1 MQKRI
6 PLEELFRLPILT
18 NVTPST
24 LRDRFAYFSNRTGRM
39 ELYVREIANGH
50 SVQMTNGELPKAIM
64 TGFLWSRDDK
74 AIIFTKDKD
83 GDEQHNLYRFD
94 LETGQTR
101 QLTDEPKGQKFPV
114 AVSPDGQHLSVT
126 SDRRGQMNLFTLDLT
141 SGEWQQLTSFPAPVD
156 GGYFSPDGAWLAF
169 ASNETSNLNNTDIYL
184 VSRDGASTRKLL
196 SAAEGSKDRPFAF
209 HPGGE
214 LLGIE
219 SDASGVSRVGL
230 LQLASGAVQW
240 LGEEGIEE
248 YGVEFAPSGRFLVTI
263 RNRDAATAPILY
275 HVESGEAHAL
285 KLPAGVTFGAQFI
298 QDDTKLLITH
308 SAANRR
314 TEVLLYDLATDSY
327 EVLIPAEYGSI
338 DPALFV
344 TEEYVHYPS
353 ADGQLVPAILYR
365 PRAIPPGIKLPALVD
380 AHGGPT
386 AQYFR
391 NFDSIAQLL
400 VDRGFVLIQPN
411 FRGSTGYGTAWR
423 DANIGDLGGKDL
435 DDVVAGAD
443 YLATLPYVD
452 GERIGIFGGSYGGYL
467 TFMATTKR
475 PERFKAGA
483 ASVGITDWKLLWDE
497 SMEHFRY
504 YIRQILGDPEKDL
517 ELFRDRS
524 GLTFA
529 HQLKAK
535 LLIQQGEND
544 PRVPVSQARVF
555 RDRLLALGK
564 QEGVDFEYEEFPAG
578 HGAFGDAD
586 QTIKIFRRTVDF
598 LERSL

>member
-1 MQKRI
+1 MQRRI
-6 PLEELFRLPILT
+6 PLEELFRLPTLT

-24 LRDRFAYFSNRTGRM
+24 QRDRFAYFANRTGRM
-39 ELYVREIANGH
+39 ELYVSALANGD
-50 SVQMTNGELPKAIM
+50 SVQMTNGELPKAVM
-64 TGFLWSRDDK
+64 TGFVWSHDDK

-94 LETGQTR
+94 LQTGQAR
-101 QLTDEPKGQKFPV
+101 QLTDEPKSQKLPV
-114 AVSPDGQHLSVT
+114 AVSPDGRYLSVN
-126 SDRRGQMNLFTLDLT
+126 SNRQGQLNLFTLDLT
-141 SGEWQQLTSFPAPVD
+141 SGEWQQLTSFSAPAR
-156 GGYFSPDGAWLAF
+156 GGYWSPNGQWLAF
-169 ASNETSNLNNTDIYL
+169 SSNEMSNLKNTDIYL
-184 VSRDGASTRKLL
+184 VKRDGATIRKLL
-196 SAAEGSKDRPFAF
+196 SVSEGSQDRPFAF
-209 HPGGE
+209 HPGSE
-214 LLGIE
+214 LLGVE
-219 SDASGVSRVGL
+219 SDATGVSRVGL
-230 LQLASGAVQW
+230 LQIASGELQW

-248 YGVEFAPSGRFLVTI
+248 YGVEFASSGRFLVTI
-263 RNRDAATAPILY
+263 RNRDAATAPVIY
-275 HVESGEAHAL
+275 NVESGDAHAL
-285 KLPAGVTFGAQFI
+285 KLPAGVTTGARFVL
-298 QDDTKLLITH
+298 DDTKLLITH

-314 TEVLLYDLATDSY
+314 AEVLLYDLATESY

-338 DPALFV
+338 NPALFV

-365 PRAIPPGIKLPALVD
+365 PRAIPAGAKLPALVD

-386 AQYFR
+386 GQYFR
-391 NFDSIAQLL
+391 NFNSTVQLL
-400 VDRGFVLIQPN
+400 VDRGFVVIQPN

-423 DANIGDLGGKDL
+423 DANIGDLGGGDL

-443 YLATLPYVD
+443 YLASLPYVD
-452 GERIGIFGGSYGGYL
+452 AERIGIFGGSYGGYL

-483 ASVGITDWKLLWDE
+483 AAVGITDWKLLWDE

-535 LLIQQGEND
+535 FLIQQGEND

-555 RDRLLALGK
+555 RDRLVALGK

-578 HGAFGDAD
+578 HGAFGDAE
-586 QTIKIFRRTVDF
+586 QTIKLFRRTVDF
-598 LERSL
+598 LERNL